1 MTENKVE
8 YYLNPD
14 NYKKENQMSH
24 RIEKVIKRDGTVEDF
39 APEKL
44 NGWAEYGCKTVDVS
58 WSAITMAAQKTL
70 PKGVVDSD
78 TLMDALIKAAES
90 LIKDNP
96 AYDVPAKEL
105 RLAQM
110 RKRLYDSFEPPSL
123 RFFHDHM
130 VSVGAWEDMSA
141 WITDE
146 QFEALNQVIDHDR
159 DRLFTSGGLKQFFD
173 KYSRRN
179 IATGEIYETPQFA
192 YMGMAMAMLSQPNW
206 TILDAID
213 LYNAMS
219 LHKINVPTP
228 PLVGLRSSD
237 RGFASCCLVDSTD
250 TLDSIDTAEHI
261 VFKMV

>member
-1 MTENKVE
+1 
-8 YYLNPD
+8 
-14 NYKKENQMSH
+14 
-24 RIEKVIKRDGTVEDF
+24 
-39 APEKL
+39 
-44 NGWAEYGCKTVDVS
+44 
-58 WSAITMAAQKTL
+58 L

-146 QFEALNQVIDHDR
+146 QFEALNQVIDH
-159 DRLFTSGGLKQFFD
+159 
-173 KYSRRN
+173 
-179 IATGEIYETPQFA
+179 
-192 YMGMAMAMLSQPNW
+192 
-206 TILDAID
+206 
-213 LYNAMS
+213 
-219 LHKINVPTP
+219 
-228 PLVGLRSSD
+228 
-237 RGFASCCLVDSTD
+237 
-250 TLDSIDTAEHI
+250 
-261 VFKMV
+261 